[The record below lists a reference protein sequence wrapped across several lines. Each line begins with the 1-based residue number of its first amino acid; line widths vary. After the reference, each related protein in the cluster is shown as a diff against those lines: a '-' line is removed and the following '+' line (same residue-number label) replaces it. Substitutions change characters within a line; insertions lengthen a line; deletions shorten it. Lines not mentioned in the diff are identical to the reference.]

1 VREPGERVVQLPWLR
16 PSALSLTSL
25 ARSDGARAWDAI
37 RIDPGAVALL
47 MSATAGARNG
57 PALSEPSHL
66 AEEPAVFRA
75 ALCLLDTKPSG
86 YVNWAQ
92 APAKAI
98 HRMALQFAG
107 VAHDVASASGRSPP
121 EAAWICGLLAPL
133 GWLSVCAVDPHTV
146 QDCLDDLELNQNPQ
160 AAQQHHW
167 GFNQTALARRL
178 CRRWG
183 FPRWLEAIIGHLD
196 LSAESAAVMGADLDL
211 VRTVQLA
218 VALVERH
225 DPKRCLSVPGDP
237 VCEHA
242 PALGL
247 SPGDIESIEK
257 GLHGAG
263 EWLPAAPT
271 WQDPDQVPLLRDLLK
286 LAWEHRKLA
295 AGPDLR
301 ELERTVDKLHRQLQE
316 QQTSEEAR
324 LRAQKLSAL
333 AELAAGAGHEINNP
347 LAVISGQAQYLL
359 NHEDEPAKQRSCQS
373 IVQQAQR
380 IHNLLNELMQFA
392 RPPRIQKET
401 SDAAE
406 VTRQAVQNTSDLA
419 QQRQVQVIIEV
430 PENGLPAYF
439 DPKQIKSA
447 LTALVRNGIE
457 AAPCQGWVRIRL
469 ATPHA
474 ERLEWWV
481 EDSGTGPSSL
491 QRDHLFDPF
500 YSGRQAGRGRGLGL
514 PTAWRLA
521 REHGGELSYDW
532 NRGGPTRFTLS
543 IPRESTLAGDHSP
556 VALMPTLHN
565 GAEMRN
571 GDSTDQ
577 ERLAARDNGSE
588 LP

>member
-1 VREPGERVVQLPWLR
+1 MP
-16 PSALSLTSL
+16 
-25 ARSDGARAWDAI
+25 
-37 RIDPGAVALL
+37 
-47 MSATAGARNG
+47 
-57 PALSEPSHL
+57 
-66 AEEPAVFRA
+66 
-75 ALCLLDTKPSG
+75 KG
-86 YVNWAQ
+86 YVDWAQ
-92 APAKAI
+92 APSKVI
-98 HRMALQFAG
+98 HRMALQYAS
-107 VAHDVASASGRSPP
+107 VAHDVAGASGRSPP

-133 GWLSVCAVDPHTV
+133 GWFGVCAVDPAAV
-146 QDCLDDLELNQNPQ
+146 QDCLDDPELSQNP
-160 AAQQHHW
+160 ATTQQHHW
-167 GFNQTALARRL
+167 GFDQTALARRL

-196 LSAESAAVMGADLDL
+196 LSAESAAVMGADVDL

-218 VALVERH
+218 VAMVKRH
-225 DPKRCLSVPGDP
+225 DPKRYVIVPGDP
-237 VCEHA
+237 IGEHA

-247 SPGDIESIEK
+247 STGDIESIDK

-301 ELERTVDKLHRQLQE
+301 ELEGRVDKLHRQLQE
-316 QQTSEEAR
+316 QQASEETR
-324 LRAQKLSAL
+324 LRSQKLMAL

-401 SDAAE
+401 SDAAD
-406 VTRQAVQNTSDLA
+406 VTRQAVQSASDLA

-430 PENGLPAYF
+430 PEHGLPAYF
-439 DPKQIKSA
+439 DPKQIRAA

-457 AAPCQGWVRIRL
+457 AAPLQGWVRIRL
-469 ATPHA
+469 ATPRA
-474 ERLEWWV
+474 EWIEWWV
-481 EDSGTGPSSL
+481 EDSGSGPSAS

-521 REHGGELSYDW
+521 REHGGEINYDW
-532 NRGGPTRFTLS
+532 NRGGPTRFTLA
-543 IPRESTLAGDHSP
+543 IPRESMLAGDHST
-556 VALMPTLHN
+556 VALMPALHN

-571 GDSTDQ
+571 GDSGDK
-577 ERLAARDNGSE
+577 ERLAASDNGSE
-588 LP
+588 LL

>member
-1 VREPGERVVQLPWLR
+1 
-16 PSALSLTSL
+16 
-25 ARSDGARAWDAI
+25 
-37 RIDPGAVALL
+37 
-47 MSATAGARNG
+47 MSASAGARNG
-57 PALSEPSHL
+57 PALFEPAHVV
-66 AEEPAVFRA
+66 EEAAVFRS
-75 ALCLLDTKPSG
+75 ALCLLDTQPG
-86 YVNWAQ
+86 GHVNWAQ
-92 APAKAI
+92 PPAQAI
-98 HRMALQFAG
+98 HRTALQFAG

-133 GWLSVCAVDPHTV
+133 GWLSVCAVDPAAV
-146 QDCLDDLELNQNPQ
+146 QDCLDDPQ
-160 AAQQHHW
+160 LSQRPQTAQQHHW
-167 GFNQTALARRL
+167 GFDQTALARRL

-183 FPRWLEAIIGHLD
+183 FPRWLEAIIGHID
-196 LSAESAAVMGADLDL
+196 LSPESAAVMGADLDL

-218 VALVERH
+218 VAMVQRH
-225 DPKRCLSVPGDP
+225 NQKPCLSVPGDP
-237 VCEHA
+237 YAEHGT
-242 PALGL
+242 ALGL
-247 SPGDIESIEK
+247 TTGDLESIEK
-257 GLHGAG
+257 GLHGTC
-263 EWLPAAPT
+263 EWLPAAPI

-286 LAWEHRKLA
+286 LALEHRKLA

-316 QQTSEEAR
+316 QQASEDAR
-324 LRAQKLSAL
+324 LRSQKLSAL

-359 NHEDEPAKQRSCQS
+359 NHESEPAKQRSCQS

-406 VTRQAVQNTSDLA
+406 VTRQAVQSASDLA

-430 PENGLPAYF
+430 PENGLPAFF
-439 DPKQIKSA
+439 DPKQIRSA

-457 AAPCQGWVRIRL
+457 AAPIQGWVRIRL

-474 ERLEWWV
+474 ERLEWSV
-481 EDSGTGPSSL
+481 EDNGGGPSAS

-532 NRGGPTRFTLS
+532 NRGGPTRFTLA
-543 IPRESTLAGDHSP
+543 IPRESLPADFSSLALVP
-556 VALMPTLHN
+556 AMHN
-565 GAEMRN
+565 GSEGCNGEN
-571 GDSTDQ
+571 GDR
-577 ERLAARDNGSE
+577 ERLAASDNGCE
-588 LP
+588 IP